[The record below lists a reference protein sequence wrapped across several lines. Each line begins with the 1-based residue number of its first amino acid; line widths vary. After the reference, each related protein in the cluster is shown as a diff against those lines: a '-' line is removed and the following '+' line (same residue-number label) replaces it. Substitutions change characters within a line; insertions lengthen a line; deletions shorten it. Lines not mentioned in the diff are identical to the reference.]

1 MLDNVEENGT
11 MHMQRLIKRQKDFE
25 KDFVERHR
33 EDLGLL
39 FIDEEDYEEEEDEV
53 DE

>member
-1 MLDNVEENGT
+1 
-11 MHMQRLIKRQKDFE
+11 MHKERLIDQQKGFD

-39 FIDEEDYEEEEDEV
+39 FIDEEEYEEEEDEV

>member
-1 MLDNVEENGT
+1 
-11 MHMQRLIKRQKDFE
+11 MHKERLINQQKGFD
-25 KDFVERHR
+25 KDFVERHG

-39 FIDEEDYEEEEDEV
+39 FIDEEDYEEEDEV

>member
-1 MLDNVEENGT
+1 MYKE
-11 MHMQRLIKRQKDFE
+11 RLIDQQKGFD
-25 KDFVERHR
+25 KDFVESHR

-39 FIDEEDYEEEEDEV
+39 FIDEEEYEEEDEV

>member
-1 MLDNVEENGT
+1 
-11 MHMQRLIKRQKDFE
+11 MHMERLIDQQKGFD
-25 KDFVERHR
+25 KDFVDKHR

-39 FIDEEDYEEEEDEV
+39 FIDEEDYEEEDEV

>member
-1 MLDNVEENGT
+1 
-11 MHMQRLIKRQKDFE
+11 MHKERLIDQQKGFD

-33 EDLGLL
+33 EDLALL
-39 FIDEEDYEEEEDEV
+39 FIDEEEYEEKEDEV